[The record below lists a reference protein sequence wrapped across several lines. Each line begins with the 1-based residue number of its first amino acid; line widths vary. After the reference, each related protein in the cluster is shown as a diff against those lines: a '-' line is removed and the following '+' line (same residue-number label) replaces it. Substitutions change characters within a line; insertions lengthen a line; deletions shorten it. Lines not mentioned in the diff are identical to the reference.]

1 MDRTGVTVATISNSR
16 NSEGSV
22 ATSPYFFLSVRPL
35 DDDDDEL
42 RDQVT

>member
-1 MDRTGVTVATISNSR
+1 MTVATISNSR
-16 NSEGSV
+16 NCEGSV

-42 RDQVT
+42 KD

>member
-22 ATSPYFFLSVRPL
+22 ATSPYFLFSVRPL

-42 RDQVT
+42 KDQVT